1 MILFIIVGA
10 MLLGYIM
17 TILNIPQTITNYAT
31 SQEISPWIIFILINI
46 VLLILGMFLETISI
60 LVITLPIL
68 YPIIM
73 ALGFDPIWFAIIMV
87 INMELALISPPVGL
101 NLFVLKGIDRTN
113 RIDEIVKGVIPYA
126 IIMILLI
133 VVLSVFPEIST
144 FLISDIE

>member
-1 MILFIIVGA
+1 
-10 MLLGYIM
+10 M
-17 TILNIPQTITNYAT
+17 TILQIPQSITTFAT
-31 SQEISPWIIFILINI
+31 EQDISPWIIFIMINV

-68 YPIIM
+68 YPIII

-113 RIDEIVKGVIPYA
+113 TIDEIVKGVIPYA
-126 IIMILLI
+126 IIMLLLM
-133 VVLSVFPEIST
+133 VLLSIFPEIAT
-144 FLISDIE
+144 FLIKDVD